1 MSIIPILKL
10 KNHKVLLTNIFS
22 LGTIQ
27 LVNYILPL
35 LTVPYLVRI
44 LKPDYY
50 GLIAFSTAT
59 ITYFIMLTDYG
70 FNLSATRQI
79 SIHRKNLKKVNEIF
93 SATIFI
99 QAALLL
105 LSFILLSGL
114 IFTFEIFSKNWELYY
129 ISFGMVIG
137 HFLFPAWLFQG
148 LEKMKYITI
157 INVITKTTLTL
168 LVFIVVKQQKDY
180 LLIPVLTSLSF
191 IISGIFSLVIAKY
204 YFHISFFWP
213 KKIVVLSQLKKGWFI
228 FSSNLSVSL
237 FTTSTTFILGIFTDN
252 QSVGLFAAAD
262 KIITAIKGLNAP
274 ISQSIYP
281 VISKKIVENKR
292 EGISFILKFGKIII
306 FSNLLFS
313 ILLFILAKPICT
325 YILGDGYQESIHLLR
340 IMAFLPLI
348 IVTSNL
354 CAIQGLY
361 NLGKAYL
368 VSKYLIIIGIS
379 HLVLIF
385 LLIPQFGVYGAATSG
400 VITEIFGTLFSIYY
414 FKKEIKYAL

>member
-105 LSFILLSGL
+105 VSFILLSGL
-114 IFTFEIFSKNWELYY
+114 VFTFEIFSKNWELYY

-313 ILLFILAKPICT
+313 VLLFILAKPICT

-385 LLIPQFGVYGAATSG
+385 LLIPQFGVYGAATSV

-414 FKKEIKYAL
+414 FKKEIKHAL

>member
-105 LSFILLSGL
+105 VSFILLSAL

-313 ILLFILAKPICT
+313 VLLFILAKPICT

-385 LLIPQFGVYGAATSG
+385 LLIPQFGVYGAATSV

>member
-105 LSFILLSGL
+105 VSFILLSAL

-213 KKIVVLSQLKKGWFI
+213 KKIAVLSQLKKGWFI

-385 LLIPQFGVYGAATSG
+385 LLIPQFGVYGAAISV

>member
-105 LSFILLSGL
+105 VSFILLSGL
-114 IFTFEIFSKNWELYY
+114 VFTFEIFSKNWELYY

-313 ILLFILAKPICT
+313 VLLFILAKPICT

-385 LLIPQFGVYGAATSG
+385 LLIPQFGVYGAATSV

>member
-105 LSFILLSGL
+105 VSFILLSGL

-313 ILLFILAKPICT
+313 VLLFILAKPICT

-385 LLIPQFGVYGAATSG
+385 LLIPQFGVYGAATSV

>member
-1 MSIIPILKL
+1 MSINPVFKF

-59 ITYFIMLTDYG
+59 IAYFIMLTDYG

-99 QAALLL
+99 QAALLFV
-105 LSFILLSGL
+105 SFILLSAL

-204 YFHISFFWP
+204 YFHISFIWP

-385 LLIPQFGVYGAATSG
+385 LLIPQFGVYGAATSV

>member
-1 MSIIPILKL
+1 MSIIPVLKL

-44 LKPDYY
+44 LQPDYY

-105 LSFILLSGL
+105 VSFILLSAL

-313 ILLFILAKPICT
+313 VLLFILAKPICT
-325 YILGDGYQESIHLLR
+325 YILGEGYQESIHLLR

-385 LLIPQFGVYGAATSG
+385 LLIPQFGVYGAATSV

>member
-1 MSIIPILKL
+1 MNIIPILKL

-105 LSFILLSGL
+105 VSFILLSGL
-114 IFTFEIFSKNWELYY
+114 VFTFEIFSKNWELYY

-385 LLIPQFGVYGAATSG
+385 LLIPQFGVYGAATSV

>member
-1 MSIIPILKL
+1 MRIIPVLKL
-10 KNHKVLLTNIFS
+10 KNHTVLLTNIFS

-59 ITYFIMLTDYG
+59 ITYLIMLTDYG

-99 QAALLL
+99 QAVLLL
-105 LSFILLSGL
+105 VSFILLSAL

-148 LEKMKYITI
+148 LEKMKYVTI
-157 INVITKTTLTL
+157 INVISKTTLTL

-180 LLIPVLTSLSF
+180 LLIPILTSLSF

-237 FTTSTTFILGIFTDN
+237 FTTSTTFILGIFTNN

-292 EGISFILKFGKIII
+292 EGISFILNFGKIII

-313 ILLFILAKPICT
+313 FLLFILAKPICT
-325 YILGDGYQESIHLLR
+325 FILGDGYQESIHLLR

-348 IVTSNL
+348 IATSNL

-385 LLIPQFGVYGAATSG
+385 LLIPYFGVYGAATSV

-414 FKKEIKYAL
+414 FKKEIKHAL

>member
-1 MSIIPILKL
+1 MRIIPVLKL

-59 ITYFIMLTDYG
+59 ITYLIMLTDYG

-99 QAALLL
+99 QAVLLL
-105 LSFILLSGL
+105 VSFILLSAL

-148 LEKMKYITI
+148 LEKMKYVTI
-157 INVITKTTLTL
+157 INVISKTTLTL

-180 LLIPVLTSLSF
+180 LLIPILTSLSF

-237 FTTSTTFILGIFTDN
+237 FTTSTTFILGIFTNN

-292 EGISFILKFGKIII
+292 EGISFILNFGKIII

-325 YILGDGYQESIHLLR
+325 FILGDGYQESIHLLR

-348 IVTSNL
+348 IATSNL

-385 LLIPQFGVYGAATSG
+385 LLIPHFGVYGAATSV

-414 FKKEIKYAL
+414 FKKEIKHAL

>member
-385 LLIPQFGVYGAATSG
+385 LLIPQFGVYGAATSV

>member
-1 MSIIPILKL
+1 
-10 KNHKVLLTNIFS
+10 
-22 LGTIQ
+22 
-27 LVNYILPL
+27 
-35 LTVPYLVRI
+35 
-44 LKPDYY
+44 
-50 GLIAFSTAT
+50 
-59 ITYFIMLTDYG
+59 
-70 FNLSATRQI
+70 
-79 SIHRKNLKKVNEIF
+79 
-93 SATIFI
+93 
-99 QAALLL
+99 
-105 LSFILLSGL
+105 
-114 IFTFEIFSKNWELYY
+114 
-129 ISFGMVIG
+129 MVIG

-204 YFHISFFWP
+204 YFHISFIWP
-213 KKIVVLSQLKKGWFI
+213 KKIVILSQLKKGWFI

-325 YILGDGYQESIHLLR
+325 YILGEGYQESIHLLR

-385 LLIPQFGVYGAATSG
+385 LLIPQFGVYGAATSM